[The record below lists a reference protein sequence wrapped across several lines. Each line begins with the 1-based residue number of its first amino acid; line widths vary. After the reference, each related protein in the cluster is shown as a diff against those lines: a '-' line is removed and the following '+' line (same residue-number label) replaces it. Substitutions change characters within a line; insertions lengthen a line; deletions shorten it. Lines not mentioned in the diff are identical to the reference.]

1 MKKYTAIH
9 CIAFILL
16 HFVDVTISEN
26 TNQKGITSKMIG
38 GDSE

>member
-1 MKKYTAIH
+1 
-9 CIAFILL
+9 L